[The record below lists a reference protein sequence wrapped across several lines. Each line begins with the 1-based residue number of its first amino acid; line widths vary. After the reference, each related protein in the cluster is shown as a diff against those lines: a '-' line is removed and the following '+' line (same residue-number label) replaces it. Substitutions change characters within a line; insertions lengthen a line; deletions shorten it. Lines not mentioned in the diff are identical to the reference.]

1 MSESL
6 LLRAER
12 WSEAISKPTAII
24 GVAFL
29 LAASGLTIADVFSR
43 WVLGKPLIFIH
54 DLFGLSIIL
63 VVAAT
68 FPTGVLQRKH
78 VAIDFFGTWMG
89 RRASRFLDS
98 FAALMTAIFLAV
110 VAWQVTE
117 VAMTKAEINDYTYV
131 LRIPTG
137 PVWWFAALIIWT
149 SVPMQIVVFFLQ
161 LFGHK
166 KQNDAEKSHGE

>member
-29 LAASGLTIADVFSR
+29 LVASSLTIADVFSR
-43 WVLGKPLIFIH
+43 WVFSKPLIFIH

-78 VAIDFFGTWMG
+78 VAIDFFGTWLG
-89 RRASRFLDS
+89 RRASRVLDS
-98 FAALMTAIFLAV
+98 FAALMTAVFLAV
-110 VAWQVTE
+110 VAWQVTD
-117 VAMTKAEINDYTYV
+117 VAINKAAINDYTYV
-131 LRIPTG
+131 LRIPTA
-137 PVWWFAALIIWT
+137 PVWWFAAIIIWI

-161 LFGHK
+161 LFADK
-166 KQNDAEKSHGE
+166 NPQKAETPHGE

>member
-12 WSEAISKPTAII
+12 LSIAISKPTAII
-24 GVAFL
+24 GVIFL

-78 VAIDFFGTWMG
+78 VAIQFFGTWLG
-89 RRASRFLDS
+89 RHASRVLDS

-117 VAMTKAEINDYTYV
+117 VAITKGEINDYTYV
-131 LRIPTG
+131 LRIPTA
-137 PVWWFAALIIWT
+137 PVWWFAAIIIWI

-161 LFGHK
+161 LTSGKTSH
-166 KQNDAEKSHGE
+166 NAELPHGE

>member
-1 MSESL
+1 MSENL

-12 WSEAISKPTAII
+12 WSEMISKPTAII

-29 LAASGLTIADVFSR
+29 LLASGLTIADVVSR
-43 WVLGKPLIFIH
+43 WVFSKPLIFIH

-78 VAIDFFGTWMG
+78 VAIQFFGTWMG
-89 RRASRFLDS
+89 RHASRLLDA
-98 FAALMTAIFLAV
+98 FAALLTAVFLAV

-117 VAMTKAEINDYTYV
+117 VAMNKADINDYTYV
-131 LRIPTG
+131 LRIPTA
-137 PVWWFAALIIWT
+137 PVWWFAAIIIWI
-149 SVPMQIVVFFLQ
+149 SVPMQIVVFLLQ
-161 LFGHK
+161 LLDPK
-166 KQNDAEKSHGE
+166 STKDAEIPNGK

>member
-1 MSESL
+1 MSDSL
-6 LLRAER
+6 LIRAER
-12 WSEAISKPTAII
+12 WSEMISKPTAII

-43 WVLGKPLIFIH
+43 WVFNKPLIFIH

-78 VAIDFFGTWMG
+78 VAIQFFGTWLG
-89 RRASRFLDS
+89 RHASRVLDS
-98 FAALMTAIFLAV
+98 LAALLTAVFLAV

-117 VAMTKAEINDYTYV
+117 VAMNKAAINDYTYV
-131 LRIPTG
+131 LRLPTA
-137 PVWWFAALIIWT
+137 PVWWFAAIIIWI
-149 SVPMQIVVFFLQ
+149 SVPMQIVVFLLQ
-161 LFGHK
+161 LFGQDSSK
-166 KQNDAEKSHGE
+166 DGEISHGE

>member
-12 WSEAISKPTAII
+12 LSEAVSKPTAII
-24 GVAFL
+24 GVIFL
-29 LAASGLTIADVFSR
+29 LAASGLTIADVVSR
-43 WVLGKPLIFIH
+43 WAFGKPLIFIH

-78 VAIDFFGTWMG
+78 VAIQFFGTWLG
-89 RRASRFLDS
+89 RHASRRLDA

-110 VAWQVTE
+110 VAWQVTL
-117 VAMTKAEINDYTYV
+117 VAMDKAAINDFTYV
-131 LRIPTG
+131 LRLPTA
-137 PVWWFAALIIWT
+137 PVWWFAAIIIWI
-149 SVPMQIVVFFLQ
+149 SVPMQVVVFFLQ
-161 LFGHK
+161 LFGLTK
-166 KQNDAEKSHGE
+166 PKDAEHRYGE